1 MVILPAMLKELAGFP
16 ESIIGTLLGFRGVGG
31 MLGFFCAMFVGR
43 LDPRI
48 GISLGFLG
56 QAFSGWDMM
65 GFTPDTTVERVA
77 FNSLLQGM
85 SVGLIWVPLTTATF
99 STLPASVFPET
110 SAVYHLLRNLGSS
123 IFISLSVF
131 TAVRMSTISYA
142 ELTEFITPFNEVLRQ
157 PYYSENVDLTTL
169 QGLLGMS
176 GEIVRQADMLGF
188 ISAFGIYTVVSL
200 SVLPLILF
208 VRVRKLDG

>member
-1 MVILPAMLKELAGFP
+1 
-16 ESIIGTLLGFRGVGG
+16 
-31 MLGFFCAMFVGR
+31 
-43 LDPRI
+43 
-48 GISLGFLG
+48 
-56 QAFSGWDMM
+56 MM

-77 FNSLLQGM
+77 FNSVLQGM

-99 STLPASVFPET
+99 STLRASVFPET